1 MPVAVFLDTNIL
13 LYAISSSPGEATKR
27 DKARELLEEFEVGTS
42 LQVIQEFHVNAT
54 GKLKKTVKSHEI
66 AGLIDWL
73 LRQPLV
79 ETDAALF
86 REAVLIQNRYK
97 ISYWDAAVVA
107 AARRLEAES
116 LYSED
121 LQHGQKFWEIEIINP
136 FV

>member
-1 MPVAVFLDTNIL
+1 MPALVFLDTNIL
-13 LYAISSSPGEATKR
+13 LYAISSAPREIGKR
-27 DKARELLEEFEVGTS
+27 DKARELLESYEVGTS

-54 GKLKKTVKSHEI
+54 GKLKKTVETHEI

-86 REAVLIQNRYK
+86 RGAVLIQGRYQ

-107 AARRLEAES
+107 AAQRLEAES
-116 LYSED
+116 LCSED
-121 LQHGQKFWEIEIINP
+121 LQHGQKFGDVKIINP